1 MKSTPP
7 KRASPRRKLIEPM
20 SAEKPNR
27 RFLATI
33 YKIWMLRYVDV
44 PEDIGCG
51 LEKESGK
58 KKHIPVVAICNG
70 RSTRTTLVP
79 AGGGRY
85 RLQFNVT
92 LRKAARADVG
102 EVAGIELRID
112 RESRELPISP
122 DLQAAFETY
131 KVQRKV
137 FEKLGAGTRRQF
149 LMYLSKAKS
158 PEVRRK
164 RIARLMDVLLER
176 ALLGPKH
183 RKRTK

>member
-1 MKSTPP
+1 M
-7 KRASPRRKLIEPM
+7 A
-20 SAEKPNR
+20 AAKPNR

-44 PEDIGCG
+44 PEDIGCA

-58 KKHIPVVAICNG
+58 KKHIPVVAIVNG

-112 RESRELPISP
+112 RESRELPIPP
-122 DLQAAFETY
+122 DIQIALKTHP
-131 KVQRKV
+131 VQRKV
-137 FEKLGAGTRRQF
+137 FKKLGVGTRRQF

-164 RIARLMDVLLER
+164 RIARLLDVLLER
-176 ALLGPKH
+176 ALLSTRSRARRSGK
-183 RKRTK
+183 

>member
-1 MKSTPP
+1 MAAAKQ
-7 KRASPRRKLIEPM
+7 A
-20 SAEKPNR
+20 R

-44 PEDIGCG
+44 PEDISRA
-51 LEKESGK
+51 LEKESGQ
-58 KKHIPVVAICNG
+58 KKHIPVLAIVNG

-85 RLQFNVT
+85 RLQFNAT

-112 RESRELPISP
+112 RESRELPIPP
-122 DLQAAFETY
+122 DLRAALKTHP
-131 KVQRKV
+131 VQRKV
-137 FEKLGAGTRRQF
+137 FEKLGVGTRRQF
-149 LMYLSKAKS
+149 LLYLSKAKS

-176 ALLGPKH
+176 ALLGSKR
-183 RKRTK
+183 RKRTR

>member
-1 MKSTPP
+1 M
-7 KRASPRRKLIEPM
+7 A
-20 SAEKPNR
+20 AAKPNR

-44 PEDIGCG
+44 PEDIGCA

-58 KKHIPVVAICNG
+58 KKHIPVIAIVNG

-92 LRKAARADVG
+92 LRKAAHADAG
-102 EVAGIELRID
+102 EIAGIELRVD

-122 DLQAAFETY
+122 DLQAALKTHP
-131 KVQRKV
+131 VQRKV
-137 FEKLGAGTRRQF
+137 FEKLGVGTRRQF
-149 LMYLSKAKS
+149 LLYLSKAKS
-158 PEVRRK
+158 PEGRRK

-176 ALLGPKH
+176 ALLNTKS
-183 RKRTK
+183 RTRSREK

>member
-1 MKSTPP
+1 M
-7 KRASPRRKLIEPM
+7 RDA
-20 SAEKPNR
+20 KPNR

-44 PEDIGCG
+44 PEDIGCA

-58 KKHIPVVAICNG
+58 KKHIPVVAIVNG

-85 RLQFNVT
+85 RLQFNAT

-112 RESRELPISP
+112 RESRELAIPP
-122 DLQAAFETY
+122 ELQVAFKTHP
-131 KVQRKV
+131 VQRKV
-137 FEKLGAGTRRQF
+137 FERMGPGTRRQSI
-149 LMYLSKAKS
+149 LYLNRAKS

-164 RIARLMDVLLER
+164 AIARLMDVLLER
-176 ALLGPKH
+176 ALLGSKR
-183 RKRTK
+183 RKLTN

>member
-1 MKSTPP
+1 M
-7 KRASPRRKLIEPM
+7 A
-20 SAEKPNR
+20 AAKPNR

-44 PEDIGCG
+44 PEDIGHALAIEYTG
-51 LEKESGK
+51 SADPARK
-58 KKHIPVVAICNG
+58 KTKLKYIPVVAIVNG

-85 RLQFNVT
+85 RLQFNAT

-122 DLQAAFETY
+122 DLQEAFKTHR
-131 KVQRKV
+131 VQRKV
-137 FEKLGAGTRRQF
+137 FEKLGVGTRRQF

-176 ALLGPKH
+176 ALLSTKS
-183 RKRTK
+183 RTRSREK

>member
-1 MKSTPP
+1 M
-7 KRASPRRKLIEPM
+7 A
-20 SAEKPNR
+20 AEKPNR

-44 PEDIGCG
+44 PEDIGRALAIAYAG
-51 LEKESGK
+51 RAGEARK
-58 KKHIPVVAICNG
+58 KTKLKYIPVVAICNG

-85 RLQFNVT
+85 RLQFNIT

-112 RESRELPISP
+112 RESRKLPISP
-122 DLQAAFETY
+122 DLQAAF
-131 KVQRKV
+131 KAHRVQRKA
-137 FEKLGAGTRRQF
+137 FAKLGDGTRRQF
-149 LMYLSKAKS
+149 LLYLSKAKS

-176 ALLGPKH
+176 ALLG
-183 RKRTK
+183 TKSRAPRREK

>member
-1 MKSTPP
+1 M
-7 KRASPRRKLIEPM
+7 A
-20 SAEKPNR
+20 AAKPNR

-44 PEDIGCG
+44 PEDIRRALAIEYAGRG
-51 LEKESGK
+51 GEARK
-58 KKHIPVVAICNG
+58 KTKLKYIPVVAIVNG

-79 AGGGRY
+79 AGSGRY
-85 RLQFNVT
+85 RLQFNAT

-112 RESRELPISP
+112 RESRALPVPP
-122 DLQAAFETY
+122 DIQAALKTHPI
-131 KVQRKV
+131 QRKV
-137 FEKLGAGTRRQF
+137 FEKLGIGARRQF

-176 ALLGPKH
+176 KLLNNKT
-183 RKRTK
+183 RASRREK